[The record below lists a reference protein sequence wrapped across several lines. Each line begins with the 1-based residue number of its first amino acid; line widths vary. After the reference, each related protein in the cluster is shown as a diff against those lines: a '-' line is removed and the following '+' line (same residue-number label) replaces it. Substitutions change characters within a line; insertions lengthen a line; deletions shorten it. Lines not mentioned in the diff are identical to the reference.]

1 MNQRLERVNQLIRDE
16 IADILRRDIHDPL
29 IGFVT
34 ITEVDVA
41 PDLHFAKVFFSVL
54 GDEEQVKQSTKGL
67 LRARKYINARVAER
81 VDLRYIPKLRFVRDD
96 TAARA
101 QEMQVLLQSEHQHF
115 GDAPPP
121 ETETPGAP
129 PADEHFDA
137 AGLDRE
143 DHEDFDDPDEAD
155 GEEDFD
161 DDFVEGPESHEDF
174 GDSVDD
180 DALTGPEDPDNAH
193 AR

>member
-1 MNQRLERVNQLIRDE
+1 MRQRLERVNQLIRDE
-16 IADILRRDIHDPL
+16 ISDILRRDIHDPL

-34 ITEVDVA
+34 ITEVEVS

-67 LRARKYINARVAER
+67 LRARKYINARIAER
-81 VDLRYIPKLRFVRDD
+81 IDLRYIPKLRFVLDD

-101 QEMQVLLQSEHQHF
+101 QQMERLLHDEHEEF

-121 ETETPGAP
+121 ETEAP
-129 PADEHFDA
+129 AEAAGADEHFDDDDD
-137 AGLDRE
+137 LENDE
-143 DHEDFDDPDEAD
+143 HFDDEFA
-155 GEEDFD
+155 ES
-161 DDFVEGPESHEDF
+161 VEQSEDF
-174 GDSVDD
+174 GDPVQD
-180 DALTGPEDPDNAH
+180 DALRINENPGGLD